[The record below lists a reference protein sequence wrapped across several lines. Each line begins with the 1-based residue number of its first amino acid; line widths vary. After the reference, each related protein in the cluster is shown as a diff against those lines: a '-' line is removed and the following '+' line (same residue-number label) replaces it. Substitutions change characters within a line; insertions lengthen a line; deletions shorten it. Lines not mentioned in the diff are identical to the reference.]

1 MTCTCKVQ
9 GKGEYPNTISH
20 RVASPYILMV
30 LVGQT
35 IKKLIGGFML
45 YWYRTNK
52 GQMSMGQKKE
62 SVMDPLHP
70 DLPLNVFKC

>member
-1 MTCTCKVQ
+1 
-9 GKGEYPNTISH
+9 
-20 RVASPYILMV
+20 
-30 LVGQT
+30 
-35 IKKLIGGFML
+35 ML